1 VVDNSVSIGHPQD
14 GGAQNSRGPA
24 PESVS
29 ADDIGSRLVTAKA
42 WRRANDVPGKAFGD
56 PTLFANPALNILLDL
71 YISQQEGHA
80 VNVSS
85 ACVASGAPAT
95 TALRYIARLSQ
106 IGLVRKA
113 EDTRDHRVCYL
124 ALTPDGVTSMMHAL
138 DEAADSDRR
147 LGLGRLGLIK

>member
-1 VVDNSVSIGHPQD
+1 MPVARRTGEAADHPD
-14 GGAQNSRGPA
+14 PSANPA
-24 PESVS
+24 AEGI
-29 ADDIGSRLVTAKA
+29 DDRRLITAKA

-71 YISQQEGHA
+71 YISAREAQP

-106 IGLVRKA
+106 LGFVRKA
-113 EDTRDHRVCYL
+113 EDTRDHRVAYL
-124 ALTPDGVTSMMHAL
+124 TLTQDGMEHMIGAL
-138 DEAADSDRR
+138 DDAMESDRR
-147 LGLGRLGLIK
+147 LGLGRLGVLK